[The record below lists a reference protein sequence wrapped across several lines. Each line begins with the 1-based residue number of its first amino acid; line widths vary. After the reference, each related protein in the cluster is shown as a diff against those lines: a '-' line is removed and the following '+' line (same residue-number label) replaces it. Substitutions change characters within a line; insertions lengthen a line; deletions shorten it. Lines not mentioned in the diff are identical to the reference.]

1 MDPEALKRSNEMA
14 KNFGPREFLRFIGF
28 FIGWIFF
35 GLAVALTLL
44 IQFHVQEN
52 ITSAVFITF
61 VITGMVFPISAR
73 FWKPANTV
81 TNWVIGNKD
90 CIIPLQQFPSIH
102 KTVQEHAWYEFLPS
116 LWRLG
121 LLILLAYFVIKYLTK

>member
-1 MDPEALKRSNEMA
+1 MDSEALKRSNEMA
-14 KNFGPREFLRFIGF
+14 KNFGPREFLRFSGF

-35 GLAVALTLL
+35 GLAVALILL

-52 ITSAVFITF
+52 ITSTVFIAF

-81 TNWVIGNKD
+81 TNWVIGNKHFT
-90 CIIPLQQFPSIH
+90 IPLQPLPSIR

-116 LWRLG
+116 LWRLV
-121 LLILLAYFVIKYLTK
+121 LLVLLAYFVIKYLMK